1 MDRKKQYKTKYQ
13 GVFYRQTKEGKSY
26 VIRYKGK
33 AETLNV
39 SDVKEAVKIRAER
52 LAGSEVKS
60 QTESKT
66 ESQVESKTER
76 TLEEVFQKYKELF
89 EDVPGKNFND
99 TRKIYQNRLRK
110 NFGKLKVSELNPY
123 LIKAFTNSMYR
134 EGLADA
140 TIKHHLVH
148 LNKLLN
154 FASEIGLCD
163 PISFKIEKPKVN
175 NEKTEDLTK
184 EQLENLKSVLE
195 SYPHK
200 DISTIFWIALYTGFR
215 SKSILSLRVEDL
227 DFNRKL
233 ITLRT
238 QKNGNQNRAFPMSGK
253 LEGKLKAWLKVKTES
268 EWLFPSPLKDGHR
281 TSIAGQA
288 GKIREL
294 AGLPKDFRPLHGLR
308 HVYAS
313 TLASSGKVGMQTLQR
328 LLDHKDY
335 KMTSRYSHLRDE
347 ALRSAVDVLEDCY

>member
-1 MDRKKQYKTKYQ
+1 MARQPQFKTKFT
-13 GVFYRQTKEGKSY
+13 GVFYRKTKDDKTFF
-26 VIRYKGK
+26 VRYALDKK
-33 AETLNV
+33 IK
-39 SDVKEAVKIRAER
+39 DEAVGKESEGMTAKKASLVRAER
-52 LAGSEVKS
+52 LLGK
-60 QTESKT
+60 TESKP
-66 ESQVESKTER
+66 ESKTTS
-76 TLEEVFQKYKELF
+76 TLEEVFEKYKELF
-89 EDVPGKNFND
+89 KDVPGKNFND

-123 LIKAFTNSMYR
+123 LIKAFTNSMYK

-148 LNKLLN
+148 LNKLLT
-154 FASEIGLCD
+154 FASELGLAE
-163 PISFKIEKPKVN
+163 PLPFKIEKPKVN

-184 EQLENLKSVLE
+184 SQLENLKSVLE
-195 SYPHK
+195 SYLYK
-200 DISTIFWIALYTGFR
+200 DVSTIFWIALYTGFR

-233 ITLRT
+233 IVLRT
-238 QKNGNQNRAFPMSGK
+238 QKNGNQNRAFPMSQI
-253 LEGKLKAWLKVKTES
+253 LEGKLKAWLEVKPES
-268 EWLFPSPLKDGHR
+268 EWLFPGKTGHR
-281 TSIAGQA
+281 TTVTKQA
-288 GKIREL
+288 RKIREL
-294 AGLPKDFRPLHGLR
+294 AGLPEDFRPLHGLR

-347 ALRSAVDVLEDCY
+347 ALRSAVDVLEDCLG